1 MKKLLFQFLLVGISI
16 SAYAQDATGYR
27 TPPKIMADLL
37 LAKPTPSV
45 SIDRKA
51 TWMVLTDR
59 ETYPSIAEMALPEL
73 KIAGLRFNPN
83 NFSLS
88 RQSYIN
94 NLSIK
99 NIQTGKSLTLVGMP
113 LPLAASNIFWNP
125 SQTKVA
131 FTQVN
136 KSRVDLYVIDI
147 ATSKATKINKK
158 ALNSILNPSVIW
170 ADDQTLLYLVTT
182 KTPEQ
187 APKTPLAPKGPN
199 VQENLGKVVPSRT
212 NQDMI
217 TSAHDE
223 DLFEFFA
230 TSQIAQNKAGIET
243 TITPPALYSRVDLSP
258 DKNFLMVQAIKKPF
272 SYLIPAYGFPSSL
285 DILERNG
292 KLVKNLAKLPSSEGR
307 PIGADNVQNIER
319 SFDWRDDEPATVYWA
334 KPLDGGLAKNKVPYR
349 DAVYAL
355 KAPFTAQPTELFK
368 TVYRYSNTNWTE
380 AGFALVNES
389 NRAASKSKLS
399 IYRADTAGLATLF
412 ERNTADA
419 YNSLGSLVTVRNKY
433 NKQVVYVGDNGKKLL
448 FNNTTGASEKGD
460 LPFLAK
466 FDIKTKKSE
475 ILWRCQEGSFE
486 FVSNIMDADKLSFIT
501 RRESQTEAPN
511 YFIKN
516 LTLRI
521 ADRQIT
527 NFDNPYAKLLEGV
540 TKQKISYLREDSII
554 LTGDLYLPKGYNKD
568 KDGPLPVF
576 IWAYPREYTNAANA
590 AQIRGSENKFIAVSS
605 GGPLY
610 YVTQGYAVLDNAEM
624 PIVAKKGKKP
634 NDDFV
639 NQLKLNSKAAIGK
652 LAEMGVGDST
662 RVGIGGHSYG
672 AFMTANLLAHTNLFK
687 AGIARSGAYNRTL
700 TPFGFQGETRTYWE
714 APKLYFDMS
723 PFSFANKIKT
733 PLLLLHGEMDNNQG
747 TYPINSDRLFN
758 AIKGHGGTTR
768 LVFLPYESHGY
779 RAKENI
785 LHMLWET
792 LTWLDTYVKNAKPS
806 VSK

>member
-1 MKKLLFQFLLVGISI
+1 MKKLLLQFLLVGFGVNV
-16 SAYAQDATGYR
+16 YAQDATSYQ

-37 LAKPTPSV
+37 LAKPTPNV

-51 TWMVLTDR
+51 AWMLLTDR
-59 ETYPSIAEMALPEL
+59 DTYPSIAEMALPEL
-73 KIAGLRFNPN
+73 RIAGLRFNPN

-88 RQSYIN
+88 RQNYIS
-94 NLSIK
+94 NLSLK
-99 NIQTGKSLTLVGMP
+99 NIQTGKTLTILGMP
-113 LPLAASNIFWNP
+113 TPLTASNTFWNP

-136 KSRVDLYVIDI
+136 KTRVDLYVIDI
-147 ATSKATKINKK
+147 ATAKATKVNKK
-158 ALNSILNPSVIW
+158 ALNDVLNSNVIW
-170 ADDQTLLYLVTT
+170 ADDQTLLYLVTA
-182 KTPEQ
+182 KLPEQ

-212 NQDMI
+212 NPDMI
-217 TSAHDE
+217 ASAHDE
-223 DLFEFFA
+223 DLFEFFG
-230 TSQIAQNKAGIET
+230 TSQIAQNKNGIET
-243 TITPPALYSRVDLSP
+243 TITAPALYQRLDLSP
-258 DKNFLMVQAIKKPF
+258 DKNYIMVQTIRKPF
-272 SYLIPAYGFPSSL
+272 SYLIPANGFPSSL
-285 DILERNG
+285 DILDRSG
-292 KLVKNLAKLPSSEGR
+292 KVIKNLAKLPSSEGR
-307 PIGADNVQNIER
+307 PIGAGNVQNIER
-319 SFDWRDDEPATVYWA
+319 GFDWRDDEPATVYWA
-334 KPLDGGLAKNKVPYR
+334 KPLDSGLAKNKVPFR
-349 DAVYAL
+349 DAVYTL
-355 KAPFTAQPTELFK
+355 KAPFTAKPTSLFK
-368 TVYRYSNTNWTE
+368 TKYRYSNVTWTE

-389 NRAASKSKLS
+389 NRATSKTRLS
-399 IYRADTAGLATLF
+399 IYRPDTAGLSTLF
-412 ERNTADA
+412 ERGAADA
-419 YNSLGSLVTVRNKY
+419 YNSLGSVVTVRNKY
-433 NKQVVYVGDNGKKLL
+433 NKQVAYVGDNGTKLL
-448 FNNTTGASEKGD
+448 FNNTIGASEKGD

-466 FDIKTKKSE
+466 FDIKTKKSD
-475 ILWRCQEGSFE
+475 ILWRCQEGYFE
-486 FVSNIMDADKLSFIT
+486 FVSNIIDPDKLTFIT
-501 RRESQTEAPN
+501 RKESQAEAPN

-521 ADRQIT
+521 ADKKIT
-527 NFDNPYAKLLEGV
+527 DFENPYAKLLEGV
-540 TKQKISYLREDSII
+540 TKQKISYLREDSIS
-554 LTGDLYLPKGYNKD
+554 LTGDLYLPKGYNKE

-590 AQIRGSENKFIAVSS
+590 AQVRGSENKFISVSS

-639 NQLKLNSKAAIGK
+639 NQLKLNSKAAINK

-662 RVGIGGHSYG
+662 RVGVGGHSYG

-700 TPFGFQGETRTYWE
+700 TPFGFQGESRTYWE
-714 APKLYFDMS
+714 APKLYYEMS
-723 PFSFANKIKT
+723 PFSYANKIKT
-733 PLLLLHGEMDNNQG
+733 PILLIHGEMDNNQG

-792 LTWLDTYVKNAKPS
+792 VTWLDTYVKNAKPS
-806 VSK
+806 NSK